1 MRVRL
6 AQGSLR
12 VSLDHQL
19 QVTKRFLLLTKLHT
33 HTDNVAT
40 NCETPHRNCIQE
52 QSHGE
57 AAYASPAQPACGGV
71 APGKRQFESHEDVW

>member
-1 MRVRL
+1 MRVCL

-19 QVTKRFLLLTKLHT
+19 QVTKQFLLLTKLHT
-33 HTDNVAT
+33 HMDDVAT
-40 NCETPHRNCIQE
+40 DCETPRRNCIHE

-57 AAYASPAQPACGGV
+57 AVYASPAQPACGGV
-71 APGKRQFESHEDVW
+71 APGKRQFENHEDVW